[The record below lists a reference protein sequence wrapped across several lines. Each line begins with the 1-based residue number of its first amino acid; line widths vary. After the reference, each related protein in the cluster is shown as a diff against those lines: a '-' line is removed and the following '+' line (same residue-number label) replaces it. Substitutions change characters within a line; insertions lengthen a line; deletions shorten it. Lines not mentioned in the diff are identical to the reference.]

1 MSENCAKIEGLELDL
16 SEIATKTAKSRQK
29 PREVSINAM
38 DSATLRSAMS
48 LETWL
53 SYAPH
58 RPGDLPP
65 GALQLFFTAGDV
77 DFIDSL
83 RAILIPTPT
92 DVLRLVT
99 VYIGKRH
106 LARLIALH
114 ATGAYR
120 RLHLTL
126 GQCSFNTPSCT
137 VAEAEAALKASGI
150 PFSLTV
156 VSHHAKFAVTDR
168 VLLLHSAN
176 LNTNRRTE
184 NGILTA
190 DPSTVASFL
199 DLADSHLHARVLF
212 RRSSP

>member
-1 MSENCAKIEGLELDL
+1 MSEDCAKFDDLELDFG
-16 SEIATKTAKSRQK
+16 ETARKTAISREK
-29 PREVSINAM
+29 PREIA
-38 DSATLRSAMS
+38 DSAQIRSAMS

-58 RPGDLPP
+58 HPELLPSGAFQLFVSSGDL
-65 GALQLFFTAGDV
+65 
-77 DFIDSL
+77 DFIDAL
-83 RAILIPTPT
+83 RAILIASPA

-120 RLHLTL
+120 RLRLIL

-137 VAEAEAALKASGI
+137 VSDAEAALTASGI
-150 PFSLTV
+150 PFDLTI
-156 VSHHAKFAVTDR
+156 VSHHAKFAATDR
-168 VLLLHSAN
+168 VLFLTSAN

-184 NGILTA
+184 NAILTA
-190 DPSTVASFL
+190 DQPTVASFL
-199 DLADSHLHARVLF
+199 DIADHALHARVLH